1 MAHVPAERCLA
12 IIELLAEGARDMP
25 LGEIAERLALPKS
38 GAHRL
43 LTTLV
48 DLGWAEKDPGTSF
61 YRLSMRLAV
70 VGQQYFAATG
80 IPDICQPIL
89 DRFAQQCGEF
99 ARLAVV
105 DGHSL
110 VWVAHAQGASS
121 GLMYQP
127 SLTSNTVPLFATA
140 SGKAWL
146 ATLPG
151 AQAMHLIMKN
161 GGLKDADRY
170 GPNVVRSI
178 EALLREIKATA
189 RRGYGVAFSEAEF
202 GVTAVAASIR
212 AQEGGAAVG
221 TVSIAGP
228 SARIT
233 EKRAHELAPIVS
245 RTAGELSR
253 LWPLRVGAM
262 GHRPH
267 EGHVRLTRRKA
278 AA

>member
-1 MAHVPAERCLA
+1 MAHVPAERCLG
-12 IIELLAEGARDMP
+12 IIELLADGARTMP

-43 LTTLV
+43 LATLV
-48 DLGWAEKDPGTSF
+48 DLGWAEKDPDTSF
-61 YRLSMRLAV
+61 YRLTMRLAV
-70 VGQQYFAATG
+70 LGQQFFVATG

-89 DRFAQQCGEF
+89 DRFAQQCHEF

-110 VWVAHAQGASS
+110 VWVAHAQGASG

-127 SLTSNTVPLFATA
+127 SLASNTVPLFATA

-146 ATLPG
+146 ATLSTDR
-151 AQAMHLIMKN
+151 AMQIVMMN

-170 GPNVVRSI
+170 GPNVVRSV

-189 RRGYGVAFSEAEF
+189 RRGYGLAFSEAEF
-202 GVTAVAASIR
+202 GVTAVAAAIR
-212 AQEGGAAVG
+212 AGDGRPALG

-228 SARIT
+228 GARIT
-233 EKRAHELAPIVS
+233 EKRAHELAPLVL
-245 RTAGELSR
+245 RTAAELSKF
-253 LWPLRVGAM
+253 WPLRVGA
-262 GHRPH
+262 GSNRQP
-267 EGHVRLTRRKA
+267 ESQVRSARRRA
-278 AA
+278 VA

>member
-12 IIELLAEGARDMP
+12 IIELLAEGAREMP
-25 LGEIAERLALPKS
+25 LGEIADRLSLPKS

-43 LTTLV
+43 LGTLV
-48 DLGWAEKDPGTSF
+48 DIGWAEKNRSTGF

-70 VGQQYFAATG
+70 LGQQFYVATG

-89 DRFAQQCGEF
+89 DELARQSREF
-99 ARLAVV
+99 VRLAVV
-105 DGHSL
+105 NGHSL
-110 VWVAHAQGASS
+110 VWVAHAQGASA

-146 ATLPG
+146 ATLSSE
-151 AQAMHLIMKN
+151 QALSIVMKN
-161 GGLKDADRY
+161 GGLKNADRY

-178 EALLREIKATA
+178 EALLRELKATA
-189 RRGYGVAFSEAEF
+189 RRGYGIALSEAEF
-202 GVTAVAASIR
+202 GVTAVAAAIR
-212 AQEGGAAVG
+212 ADADGPALG

-233 EKRAHELAPIVS
+233 EKRAHELAPLVLRAAS
-245 RTAGELSR
+245 ELSN
-253 LWPLRVGAM
+253 LWPLRVG
-262 GHRPH
+262 
-267 EGHVRLTRRKA
+267 
-278 AA
+278 